1 MKHQYWKVD
10 GNPDIIIRGDEDEDG
25 NVYECAFFN
34 RHTRQWDYS
43 ESGYWWDECYIQASL
58 DVHNLSEQEALALV
72 GTV

>member
-25 NVYECAFFN
+25 NVYEC
-34 RHTRQWDYS
+34 
-43 ESGYWWDECYIQASL
+43 YIQANL